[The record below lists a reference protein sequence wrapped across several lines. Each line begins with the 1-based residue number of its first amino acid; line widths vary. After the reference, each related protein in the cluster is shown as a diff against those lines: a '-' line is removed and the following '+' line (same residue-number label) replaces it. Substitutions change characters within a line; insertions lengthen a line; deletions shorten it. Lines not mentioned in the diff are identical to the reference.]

1 MKDFSPY
8 FKTNV
13 MFSYYIGIVINSFT
27 IFIIF
32 LAWPKKFYVYE
43 TVILNDEKNFLN
55 HYFPGIMNI

>member
-1 MKDFSPY
+1 MKDFSTY

-32 LAWPKKFYVYE
+32 FAWPKKFYV
-43 TVILNDEKNFLN
+43 
-55 HYFPGIMNI
+55 